1 MKRKGFYLVLVWT
14 LLWNCTSKQSSLD
27 QNIYNQWL
35 KFRTEKD
42 SLFKYADWSPLTL
55 QDRQTFDSL
64 EYFPYDPSW
73 RMILT
78 LHRYPVPQSV
88 TIQGTKEGD
97 LRPAEK
103 IGYFEFQKD
112 GKKCRLEVIK
122 ILPSAPQEQAHLF
135 LGFWDQTSGKETY
148 PGGRYVDL
156 EALDGNRFVVDFNYA
171 YNPYCAY
178 SHRYSCAIPPLE
190 NQLPVAVKAG
200 EKAFKKQAKSNEK
213 EN

>member
-1 MKRKGFYLVLVWT
+1 MKRKGFYLVLAWA
-14 LLWNCTSKQSSLD
+14 LLWNCTSKQPVLD
-27 QNIYNQWL
+27 QNGYTQWL
-35 KFRTEKD
+35 KFRAEKD

-55 QDRQTFDSL
+55 QDRLTFDSL

-78 LHRYPVPQSV
+78 LHRYPVAQSV

-103 IGYFEFQKD
+103 VGYFEFQKN
-112 GKKCRLEVIK
+112 GKQCRLDVIK
-122 ILPSAPQEQAHLF
+122 ILPSTPREKAHLF

-156 EALDGNRFVVDFNYA
+156 
-171 YNPYCAY
+171 
-178 SHRYSCAIPPLE
+178 
-190 NQLPVAVKAG
+190 
-200 EKAFKKQAKSNEK
+200 
-213 EN
+213 